1 MHTDHLAGLGY
12 LAVAL
17 DSQTVI
23 GIYRVTADHDPARPD
38 CVTIANQRG
47 VTFPMRAELAR
58 QLCCELPA
66 SVRLGDALDAT
77 GKSLA

>member
-1 MHTDHLAGLGY
+1 MQTDHLAGLGY

-23 GIYRVTADHDPARPD
+23 GIYRVTADSHPARPD

-58 QLCCELPA
+58 QLCRQLPTEI
-66 SVRLGDALDAT
+66 RLGDGLVGD
-77 GKSLA
+77 GKSFS